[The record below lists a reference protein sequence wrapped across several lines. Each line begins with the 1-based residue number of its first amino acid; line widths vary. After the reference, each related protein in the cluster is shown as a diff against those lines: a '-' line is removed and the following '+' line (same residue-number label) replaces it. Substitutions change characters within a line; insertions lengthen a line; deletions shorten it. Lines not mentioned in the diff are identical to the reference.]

1 MSLTIWRR
9 GVMFIRLD
17 EVTFTPPSP
26 PKYFPPL
33 IPKPCYRFL
42 AEPQSHVQPSLAA
55 NVHGE
60 LLISDPC
67 WLRYKCRTLNYWAY
81 GEGERGSK
89 TKSHKTLK
97 HPFIYSPSLLFSVPD
112 LHPHGEQSDAEAQDQ
127 PPALWRTYMS
137 HCKGKPPP
145 YIKVISNMIKDLWVE
160 FRKTY
165 WYKWNVI

>member
-1 MSLTIWRR
+1 MRSHLLLPLLPSI
-9 GVMFIRLD
+9 
-17 EVTFTPPSP
+17 SP
-26 PKYFPPL
+26 PLSLNPAIVFWPNL
-33 IPKPCYRFL
+33 
-42 AEPQSHVQPSLAA
+42 SHVQPSLAA

>member
-1 MSLTIWRR
+1 MRSHLLLPLLPSI
-9 GVMFIRLD
+9 
-17 EVTFTPPSP
+17 SP
-26 PKYFPPL
+26 PLSLNPAIVFWPNL
-33 IPKPCYRFL
+33 
-42 AEPQSHVQPSLAA
+42 SHVQPSLAA

-145 YIKVISNMIKDLWVE
+145 YIKVISNMIKDQWVE